1 MQFISVFLNIAK
13 FADFRRKTADVSRT
27 YAVCHVIYIFNIFL
41 RCGITVP
48 SFIIV
53 GYVRQILGS
62 RGAFLPPLIREKPWK
77 CPPWIRL
84 RYSSFVVHWMFD
96 TILSRGFRFLW
107 EKDVSVLQTKKT
119 FHTVVCALLFELF
132 LN

>member
-62 RGAFLPPLIREKPWK
+62 RGAFLPPP
-77 CPPWIRL
+77 
-84 RYSSFVVHWMFD
+84 
-96 TILSRGFRFLW
+96 
-107 EKDVSVLQTKKT
+107 SVRSPENA
-119 FHTVVCALLFELF
+119 HPE
-132 LN
+132 